1 MEEPNKEIEEVIS
14 SSIAYELS
22 KNMLLSQKGTRKMVE
37 IAQRYGLS
45 ERAAVLMVL
54 EFIAIEHEE

>member
-37 IAQRYGLS
+37 IAQKYGLS

-54 EFIAIEHEE
+54 EFIAIEHEK